1 MHNKVDSLPVR
12 RSNPPTPPVSR
23 HHSASDIV
31 HRVKESL
38 TTRVSKLICGIFLS
52 LLLCLGIVTFILWI
66 SLRPHRPRVHISG
79 FSISGLSQSNG
90 YETSHISFK
99 ITARNP
105 NQNVRVYY
113 DSMNGSVYYKEKRV
127 GSTKLTNPFY
137 QDPKNTS
144 LIEGA
149 LRGPTMAVNKDR
161 WLEMERDRNQGKIV
175 FRLEVRSVIRF
186 KVYTWH
192 SKSHK
197 MIANCYVEVGWDG
210 MLLSGTKDKKCPV
223 YFT

>member
-12 RSNPPTPPVSR
+12 SNPSTRPISR
-23 HHSASDIV
+23 HHSGSNIV

-38 TTRVSKLICGIFLS
+38 TTRVSKLICAIFLS
-52 LLLCLGIVTFILWI
+52 LLLCLGIITFILWI
-66 SLRPHRPRVHISG
+66 SLRPHRPRVHIRG
-79 FSISGLSQSNG
+79 FSISGLSRPDG
-90 YETSHISFK
+90 FETSHISFK
-99 ITARNP
+99 ITAHNP
-105 NQNVRVYY
+105 NQNVGIYY
-113 DSMNGSVYYKEKRV
+113 DSMEGSVYYKEKRI

-144 LIEGA
+144 WVDGA
-149 LRGPTMAVNKDR
+149 LRRPAMAVTKDR
-161 WLEMERDRNQGKIV
+161 WMEMERDRNQGKIV

-197 MIANCYVEVGWDG
+197 MYANCYTEIGWDG

>member
-12 RSNPPTPPVSR
+12 SNPSTRPISR
-23 HHSASDIV
+23 HHSASNIV

-38 TTRVSKLICGIFLS
+38 TTRVSKLICAIFLS
-52 LLLCLGIVTFILWI
+52 LLLCLGIITFILWI
-66 SLRPHRPRVHISG
+66 SLQPHRPRVHIRG
-79 FSISGLSQSNG
+79 FSISGLSRPDG
-90 YETSHISFK
+90 FETSHISFK
-99 ITARNP
+99 ITAHNP
-105 NQNVRVYY
+105 NQNVGIYY
-113 DSMNGSVYYKEKRV
+113 DSMEGSVYYKEKRI

-144 LIEGA
+144 SIDGA
-149 LRGPTMAVNKDR
+149 LSRPAMAVNKDR
-161 WLEMERDRNQGKIV
+161 WMEMERDRNQGKIM
-175 FRLEVRSVIRF
+175 FRLKVRSMIRF

-197 MIANCYVEVGWDG
+197 MYASCYIEIGWDG
-210 MLLSGTKDKKCPV
+210 MLLSATKDKRCPV

>member
-1 MHNKVDSLPVR
+1 MHNNVVSLPVR
-12 RSNPPTPPVSR
+12 SNPSTRPISR
-23 HHSASDIV
+23 HHSASNIV

-38 TTRVSKLICGIFLS
+38 TTRVSKLICAIFLS
-52 LLLCLGIVTFILWI
+52 LLLCLGIITFILWI
-66 SLRPHRPRVHISG
+66 SLRPHRPRVHIRG
-79 FSISGLSQSNG
+79 FSISGLSRPDG
-90 YETSHISFK
+90 FETSHISFK
-99 ITARNP
+99 ITAHNP
-105 NQNVRVYY
+105 NQNVGIYY
-113 DSMNGSVYYKEKRV
+113 DSMEGSVYYKEKRI

-144 LIEGA
+144 WVDGA
-149 LRGPTMAVNKDR
+149 LGRPAMAVTKER
-161 WLEMERDRNQGKIV
+161 WMEMERDRNQGKIV

-197 MIANCYVEVGWDG
+197 MYANCYIEIGWDG